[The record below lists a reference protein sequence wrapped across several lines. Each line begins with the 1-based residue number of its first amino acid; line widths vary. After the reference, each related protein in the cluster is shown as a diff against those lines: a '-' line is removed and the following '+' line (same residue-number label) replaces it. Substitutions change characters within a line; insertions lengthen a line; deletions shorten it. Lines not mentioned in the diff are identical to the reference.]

1 MDEGTK
7 HVLGERNVIEIPTDL
22 TCVAVSYT
30 HLLGIWKGLWNMWIR
45 KMKEKLR
52 HPGIFLKILILFECI
67 LIIAVLV
74 TSSYIMQRFSK
85 TVMEKEI
92 MLGDTKLDSLTDYC
106 NDKYNRIYSLYNYIP
121 VSYTHLKDTA
131 SPRRRARLPIRQ
143 RTAPRS

>member
-1 MDEGTK
+1 
-7 HVLGERNVIEIPTDL
+7 
-22 TCVAVSYT
+22 
-30 HLLGIWKGLWNMWIR
+30 MWIR

-92 MLGDTKLDSLTDYC
+92 MLGDTKLDSLTA
-106 NDKYNRIYSLYNYIP
+106 
-121 VSYTHLKDTA
+121 VSYTHLTL
-131 SPRRRARLPIRQ
+131 PTIRLV
-143 RTAPRS
+143 

>member
-1 MDEGTK
+1 
-7 HVLGERNVIEIPTDL
+7 
-22 TCVAVSYT
+22 
-30 HLLGIWKGLWNMWIR
+30 MWIR

-106 NDKYNRIYSLYNYIP
+106 NDKYNRIYSLYNYIHNDSISEIVAAVNQNP
-121 VSYTHLKDTA
+121 DEAYQINKIEIVKAFSKGVFSADPDISESL
-131 SPRRRARLPIRQ
+131 SV
-143 RTAPRS
+143 RSMEPYIHIQAINISM

>member
-1 MDEGTK
+1 
-7 HVLGERNVIEIPTDL
+7 
-22 TCVAVSYT
+22 
-30 HLLGIWKGLWNMWIR
+30 MWIR

-92 MLGDTKLDSLTDYC
+92 MLGDTKL
-106 NDKYNRIYSLYNYIP
+106 
-121 VSYTHLKDTA
+121 
-131 SPRRRARLPIRQ
+131 
-143 RTAPRS
+143 

>member
-1 MDEGTK
+1 
-7 HVLGERNVIEIPTDL
+7 
-22 TCVAVSYT
+22 
-30 HLLGIWKGLWNMWIR
+30 MWIR

-92 MLGDTKLDSLTDYC
+92 MLGDTKLDSLTDYMW
-106 NDKYNRIYSLYNYIP
+106 
-121 VSYTHLKDTA
+121 
-131 SPRRRARLPIRQ
+131 
-143 RTAPRS
+143 

>member
-1 MDEGTK
+1 
-7 HVLGERNVIEIPTDL
+7 
-22 TCVAVSYT
+22 
-30 HLLGIWKGLWNMWIR
+30 
-45 KMKEKLR
+45 MKEKLR

-106 NDKYNRIYSLYNYIP
+106 NENIIGF
-121 VSYTHLKDTA
+121 TA
-131 SPRRRARLPIRQ
+131 SIIISTTIPFLKLLLR
-143 RTAPRS
+143 